1 MPEKSQTYPSLAHLA
16 LANLKRLEHRISERD
31 LTLSQFDSLKDAILF
46 QSPSL
51 SPQQHEHLLD
61 ELSRLSRELRGPDW
75 GLSSE

>member
-1 MPEKSQTYPSLAHLA
+1 MPDKSQTCPSLSHLA
-16 LANLKRLEHRISERD
+16 LANLSRLRRRIFERD

-46 QSPSL
+46 QSSSL

-61 ELSRLSRELRGPDW
+61 ELSQLSRELRGPDW